1 VSTKQETLLPPINW
15 WPMVFSIFVVYLPNG
30 LGASEHT
37 GAVDVLFTA
46 LGILTFLTL
55 VVTAAVCWRKR
66 RPFLWVSIPFT
77 VLGVASA
84 AYYPAASVLCFI
96 FAACLI
102 PWAVNGNAWR
112 TARLVSLVIG
122 VILCQAWLA
131 PPGQRKQWLIAAL
144 FCATAS
150 ALYVWVVRMSL
161 NAHRLA
167 MLAERERIAGDLNGL
182 LGQTLALVAS
192 KAALAA
198 TEPARARDELAT
210 VESLSRQA
218 LADVRGTIRG
228 YRAETLDREV
238 QYAPAVLRTSGHSIP
253 SILWWPVLISLFIA
267 YLPGGLEMSGGASP
281 LQWIVTGAGMVVF
294 VALLAASVAFWRGH
308 RPLTIVAILLALVTV
323 TLVPYEE
330 VTTLSPEFDTFLK
343 LWWWFSIPIFSAL
356 CAAGF
361 ICVMS
366 MSLGVHR
373 LAKVAERERIARD
386 LHDVLGHTLSLIT
399 LKAELGGRLLAQ
411 GGHAGRVRE
420 EITDIERVA
429 RHGLAEIRAAI
440 GGNAVDS
447 FDAELESAVTTL
459 QTAGVEV
466 SIRHDAHAIA
476 AAQEGVLALVLR
488 EAVTNVVRHARATRC
503 CISVQKAR
511 DQHVLDVSD
520 DGQGG
525 AWSEGLGLRGI
536 RERVESVG
544 GSVSWDTAAGTHLT
558 VNLPATR

>member
-1 VSTKQETLLPPINW
+1 VSIKQETLLPPINW

-30 LGASEHT
+30 LGAREHA
-37 GAVDVLFTA
+37 GAIDVLYTS
-46 LGILTFLTL
+46 LGILTFLSL
-55 VVTAAVCWRKR
+55 IVTAAVCWRKR

-102 PWAVNGNAWR
+102 PWAVNGNTWR
-112 TARLVSLVIG
+112 TARYVSLVIG
-122 VILCQAWLA
+122 VVLYQAWLT

-150 ALYVWVVRMSL
+150 ALYCWVVRMSL

-182 LGQTLALVAS
+182 LGQTLSLVAS
-192 KAALAA
+192 KAALAVS
-198 TEPARARDELAT
+198 EPARARAELEA

-218 LADVRGTIRG
+218 LADVRRTIRG
-228 YRAETLDREV
+228 YRAETLDKEV
-238 QYAPAVLRTSGHSIP
+238 QYAPAVLRTAGHSIP
-253 SILWWPVLISLFIA
+253 SILWWPVLLSLFIA
-267 YLPGGLEMSGGASP
+267 YMPGGLEMSGGVSP
-281 LQWIVTGAGMVVF
+281 LQWIATGTGMVVF
-294 VALLAASVAFWRGH
+294 VALLAASVAFWHGH

-330 VTTLSPEFDTFLK
+330 IRGLSPEFDTFLK

-399 LKAELGGRLLAQ
+399 LKAELGARLLAQ
-411 GGHAGRVRE
+411 GNQASRVRE
-420 EITDIERVA
+420 EIADIERVA

-440 GGNAVDS
+440 GGNPVDS
-447 FDAELESAVTTL
+447 FDAELENAVETL
-459 QTAGVEV
+459 HAAGVEV
-466 SIRHDAHAIA
+466 SIRHDAHTIA
-476 AAQEGVLALVLR
+476 GAQESVLALVLR
-488 EAVTNVVRHARATRC
+488 EAVTNVVRHARAKRC
-503 CISVQKAR
+503 CISVKKAR
-511 DQHVLDVSD
+511 DLHVLEVSD
-520 DGQGG
+520 DGRGG
-525 AWSEGLGLRGI
+525 AWSEGLGMRGM
-536 RERVESVG
+536 RERIESVG
-544 GSVSWDTAAGTHLT
+544 GHVSWSTAAGTHLT
-558 VNLPATR
+558 VKLPATR

>member
-1 VSTKQETLLPPINW
+1 VSTKQEALLPPINW

-30 LGASEHT
+30 LGAREHASAT
-37 GAVDVLFTA
+37 DVLFTV
-46 LGILTFLTL
+46 LGILTFLAL
-55 VVTAAVCWRKR
+55 IVTAAVCWRKR
-66 RPFLWVSIPFT
+66 RPFLWVSVPFAA
-77 VLGVASA
+77 LGVASA
-84 AYYPAASVLCFI
+84 AYYPAAAVLCFI

-112 TARLVSLVIG
+112 TARLVSLVLG
-122 VILCQAWLA
+122 VMLYEAWLV
-131 PPGQRKQWLIAAL
+131 PPGQRKQWLIATL

-182 LGQTLALVAS
+182 LGQTLSLVAS
-192 KAALAA
+192 KAELAVREPTRALVELAA
-198 TEPARARDELAT
+198 
-210 VESLSRQA
+210 VEALSRQA
-218 LADVRGTIRG
+218 LADVRRTIRG
-228 YRAETLDREV
+228 YRDETLDREV
-238 QYAPAVLRTSGHSIP
+238 QYAPAVLHTSGHSIP
-253 SILWWPVLISLFIA
+253 SILWWPVLLSLFIA
-267 YLPGGLEMSGGASP
+267 YLPGGLDMRGGASP
-281 LQWIVTGAGMVVF
+281 LQWIITGAGMVVF
-294 VALLAASVAFWRGH
+294 VALLAASVTFWRGH
-308 RPLTIVAILLALVTV
+308 RPLTIVAILLALITV
-323 TLVPYEE
+323 TLVPYEDISGF
-330 VTTLSPEFDTFLK
+330 SPEFDTFLK

-366 MSLGVHR
+366 ISLGVHR

-411 GGHAGRVRE
+411 GGDAARVRE

-429 RHGLAEIRAAI
+429 RHGLGEIRAAI
-440 GGNAVDS
+440 GGDIVDS
-447 FDAELESAVTTL
+447 FDTELEGAVAML

-476 AAQEGVLALVLR
+476 AAQESVLALVLR
-488 EAVTNVVRHARATRC
+488 EAITNVVRHARARWC

-511 DQHVLDVSD
+511 DLHVLEVSD
-520 DGQGG
+520 DGRGG
-525 AWSEGLGLRGI
+525 TWAEGLGLRGM
-536 RERVESVG
+536 RERIESAG
-544 GSVSWDTAAGTHLT
+544 GSVSWDTAAGTRLI
-558 VNLPATR
+558 VKLPAAR